1 MPTRRDDL
9 QKEHALSTSPFP
21 RRVVISRRLLEI
33 TAWLLALAVLGQI
46 FLAGRAVF
54 VGPDWWQKH
63 RDFVHTFEWLSPV
76 SVILAY
82 LGREPRGAKVL
93 AWLTLVLL
101 FFAYATAGLQ
111 SSLGR
116 VGLAALHPVNAAL
129 LFWTAIELARRSR
142 ADQEGQ
148 SR

>member
-1 MPTRRDDL
+1 MV
-9 QKEHALSTSPFP
+9 ALP
-21 RRVVISRRLLEI
+21 RRVVVARRLLEI
-33 TAWLLALAVLGQI
+33 AAWLLALAVLAQI

-63 RDFVHTFEWLSPV
+63 RDFVHTFEWLSPL

-82 LGREPRGAKVL
+82 LARATRGAKIL
-93 AWLTLVLL
+93 AWLTVVLL

-142 ADQEGQ
+142 VQ

>member
-9 QKEHALSTSPFP
+9 EKEHALSTSPPP

-33 TAWLLALAVLGQI
+33 AAWLLALAVLAQI

-54 VGPDWWQKH
+54 VGPDWWQAH
-63 RDFVHTFEWLSPV
+63 RAFVHTFEWLSPL

-82 LGREPRGAKVL
+82 LARATRGAKIL
-93 AWLTLVLL
+93 AWLTVVLL
-101 FFAYATAGLQ
+101 FLAYATAGLQ

-129 LFWTAIELARRSR
+129 LFWTAVELARRTRLSR
-142 ADQEGQ
+142 LAA
-148 SR
+148 

>member
-33 TAWLLALAVLGQI
+33 AAWLLAIAVLAQI

-54 VGPDWWQKH
+54 VGPDWWQQH
-63 RDFVHTFEWLSPV
+63 RDFVHTFEWLSPL

-82 LGREPRGAKVL
+82 LARATRGVKVL
-93 AWLTLVLL
+93 AWLTVVLL
-101 FFAYATAGLQ
+101 FLASATAGMQ

-116 VGLAALHPVNAAL
+116 VGLAAFHPVNAAL
-129 LFWTAIELARRSR
+129 LFWTAIELARRARNSR
-142 ADQEGQ
+142 LAA
-148 SR
+148 